1 MRKFFLFLQ
10 MLAASLFLAAEE
22 GELPV
27 NFHVVSTELKIS
39 RSGQPTAAQFR
50 ELARRGDKSVLNLRH
65 FHSDA
70 RKLLNSGLTEYRL
83 RLNAGS
89 VSEKDLR
96 NALEIVQCAPKPILI
111 HCWHGSN
118 RTGVVVAAGRIVF
131 ENWTLEQALAEM
143 VEPRYGHHAG
153 IYGNLPEL
161 LRKVDWQAMRD
172 YLNRRAKLLDEFQ
185 PEEVLQVEFSDDGL
199 LLAGRVATTPEEVRS
214 AAIVRESKPRLILA
228 ICRKPVDPEMARP
241 LLQTLLDRPEF
252 TGVPAAVAA
261 PVSRPAPGDELLS
274 SRFGLRG
281 CRVEPFPPA
290 SKRD

>member
-50 ELARRGDKSVLNLRH
+50 ELARRGYKSVLNLRH

-96 NALEIVQCAPKPILI
+96 NALEIVQCAP
-111 HCWHGSN
+111 
-118 RTGVVVAAGRIVF
+118 T
-131 ENWTLEQALAEM
+131 
-143 VEPRYGHHAG
+143 
-153 IYGNLPEL
+153 
-161 LRKVDWQAMRD
+161 
-172 YLNRRAKLLDEFQ
+172 
-185 PEEVLQVEFSDDGL
+185 
-199 LLAGRVATTPEEVRS
+199 
-214 AAIVRESKPRLILA
+214 
-228 ICRKPVDPEMARP
+228 P
-241 LLQTLLDRPEF
+241 LLPL
-252 TGVPAAVAA
+252 
-261 PVSRPAPGDELLS
+261 
-274 SRFGLRG
+274 
-281 CRVEPFPPA
+281 
-290 SKRD
+290 